1 MNGDCRRSARLD
13 EEKKVTGHTHLL
25 AQLHI
30 LHDFQRECEIAEE
43 SMNAQQS
50 DDAEVTEHAV
60 ERTNTVFPHNFTV
73 ETVRINTI
81 DANTQ
86 ERTQSPLVF
95 CLLEQQ

>member
-13 EEKKVTGHTHLL
+13 EDKKVTGHTHLL

-50 DDAEVTEHAV
+50 DDAEVTEHPIQWTHAV
-60 ERTNTVFPHNFTV
+60 LAHDIPER
-73 ETVRINTI
+73 
-81 DANTQ
+81 A
-86 ERTQSPLVF
+86 
-95 CLLEQQ
+95 